1 MEEIRKH
8 IEENLNDAKREYD
21 NIYYHYE
28 QAKEAMQRA
37 KTEMESLQE
46 SCVKVRNKMVYF
58 EKLLN
63 ELNDNEI

>member
-1 MEEIRKH
+1 
-8 IEENLNDAKREYD
+8 
-21 NIYYHYE
+21 
-28 QAKEAMQRA
+28 MQRA